1 MKIGKFIQLSLAI
14 AVLAAAQ
21 IGCATPENTN
31 TATTNT
37 NMAAPEATPD
47 KAAIE
52 TELLRIENDWP
63 RVIRERDV
71 EAVRRLEADDI
82 LLVYWDGSVGSKE
95 QDIKDIGA
103 GNLSAD
109 SITMSETKVSVLDK
123 DAAVVSGLITIT
135 GGKFKTENRMVDV
148 SGNYRFIDTFARRD
162 GQWKLV
168 GSSSVKAPA
177 GAAASASP
185 KASPAATRSPAPKAS
200 PAAKAAPTKRPG
212 PPAPPKP
219 AITP

>member
-1 MKIGKFIQLSLAI
+1 MKAGKLIKLALATTVF
-14 AVLAAAQ
+14 AVIQ

-37 NMAAPEATPD
+37 NVAAPEATPD
-47 KAAIE
+47 KTAIE
-52 TELLRIENDWP
+52 TELSRIENDWP
-63 RVIRERDV
+63 RVIKERDV

-95 QDIKDIGA
+95 QDIKDIGS

-109 SITMSETKVSVLDK
+109 SITMSETKVNVIDK
-123 DAAVVSGLITIT
+123 DAAVVSGLITIS
-135 GGKFKTENRMVDV
+135 GGKFKTGSGTADV

-168 GSSSVKAPA
+168 GSSSVKAPK

-185 KASPAATRSPAPKAS
+185 KASPAATRSPAMKAS
-200 PAAKAAPTKRPG
+200 PAAKAAPTRRPPP
-212 PPAPPKP
+212 PPAM
-219 AITP
+219 TPWQK

>member
-1 MKIGKFIQLSLAI
+1 MKVGKLIQLALAI
-14 AVLAAAQ
+14 AMFAVIQ
-21 IGCATPENTN
+21 ISCALPENTN
-31 TATTNT
+31 TAGSNT

-52 TELLRIENDWP
+52 TELLRIENDWA
-63 RVIRERDV
+63 RVIKERDV
-71 EAVRRLEADDI
+71 EAVKRLEADDV

-103 GNLSAD
+103 GKLSAD
-109 SITMSETKVSVLDK
+109 SITMSETRVNVLDK

-135 GGKFKTENRMVDV
+135 GGKFKTENGTADV

-168 GSSSVKAPA
+168 GSSSVKAPK
-177 GAAASASP
+177 GAASASP
-185 KASPAATRSPAPKAS
+185 KPSPAATGSPATKAS
-200 PAAKAAPTKRPG
+200 PAAKAAPTRRPG
-212 PPAPPKP
+212 PPPPPP
-219 AITP
+219 ASTP

>member
-1 MKIGKFIQLSLAI
+1 MKAGKLIQLALAT
-14 AVLAAAQ
+14 AVFAVTQ

-31 TATTNT
+31 TSTTNT
-37 NMAAPEATPD
+37 NMAVPEATPD

-52 TELLRIENDWP
+52 TELLKIENDWG
-63 RVIRERDV
+63 RVIKERDV
-71 EAVRRLEADDI
+71 EAVRRLEADDVI
-82 LLVYWDGSVGSKE
+82 LVYWDGSVGSKE
-95 QDIKDIGA
+95 QDMKDIGA

-123 DAAVVSGLITIT
+123 DAAIVSGLITIT
-135 GGKFKTENRMVDV
+135 GGKFKAESGTVDV

-168 GSSSVKAPA
+168 GSSSVKAPK

-185 KASPAATRSPAPKAS
+185 KASPGATASPAMKASPAPKV
-200 PAAKAAPTKRPG
+200 APTRRPSP
-212 PPAPPKP
+212 PPAM
-219 AITP
+219 TP

>member
-135 GGKFKTENRMVDV
+135 GGKFKTENRTVDV

>member
-1 MKIGKFIQLSLAI
+1 MKVGKFIQLSLAI

-21 IGCATPENTN
+21 IGCTPENTN

-47 KAAIE
+47 KAVIE

-63 RVIRERDV
+63 RVIKERDV

-82 LLVYWDGSVGSKE
+82 VLVYWDGSVGSKE
-95 QDIKDIGA
+95 QDIKDIGT

-109 SITMSETKVSVLDK
+109 SITMSETKVNVIDK

-135 GGKFKTENRMVDV
+135 GAKLKTGSGTADI

-168 GSSSVKAPA
+168 GSSSVKAPK

-185 KASPAATRSPAPKAS
+185 KALPAATGSPATKASPAPKAS
-200 PAAKAAPTKRPG
+200 PTRRPG
-212 PPAPPKP
+212 PPPPPKP
-219 AITP
+219 ASTP

>member
-1 MKIGKFIQLSLAI
+1 MKASKLTKSALAI
-14 AVLAAAQ
+14 AVLTVIQ

-31 TATTNT
+31 MATSNT
-37 NMAAPEATPD
+37 NVAAPEATPD
-47 KAAIE
+47 KTAIE

-82 LLVYWDGSVGSKE
+82 VLVYWDGSVGSKE
-95 QDIKDIGA
+95 QDIKDIGS
-103 GNLSAD
+103 GNLASET
-109 SITMSETKVSVLDK
+109 ITLSETKVNVLDK

-135 GGKFKTENRMVDV
+135 GAKLKTGSGTVDI
-148 SGNYRFIDTFARRD
+148 SGNYRFVDTFARRD

-168 GSSSVKAPA
+168 GSSSVKAPK

-185 KASPAATRSPAPKAS
+185 KASPDATASPKTKAS
-200 PAAKAAPTKRPG
+200 PAAKAAPTRRPEP
-212 PPAPPKP
+212 PPAS
-219 AITP
+219 TP

>member
-1 MKIGKFIQLSLAI
+1 MKAGKFIQLSLAT

-21 IGCATPENTN
+21 MGCATPENTN
-31 TATTNT
+31 TASTNT

-63 RVIRERDV
+63 RVLRERDV
-71 EAVRRLEADDI
+71 EAVKRLEADDI
-82 LLVYWDGSVGSKE
+82 VLVYWDGNVGSKE
-95 QDIKDIGA
+95 QDIKDIGS

-109 SITMSETKVSVLDK
+109 SITMSDTRVNVLDK
-123 DAAVVSGLITIT
+123 DAAIVSGLITIT
-135 GGKFKTENRMVDV
+135 GGKYKTESGAADV
-148 SGNYRFIDTFARRD
+148 SGNYRFIDTFARRE

-168 GSSSVKAPA
+168 GSSSVKAPK
-177 GAAASASP
+177 GAATSASP
-185 KASPAATRSPAPKAS
+185 KASPAATGSPVTKAS
-200 PAAKAAPTKRPG
+200 PAGKSAPTKRPG

-219 AITP
+219 ASTP